1 MTTKNG
7 EFGGTV
13 EAKNHVRVRSHFI
26 DIREHIRMRI
36 CASGGEE
43 VEPRT

>member
-1 MTTKNG
+1 MMTKNG

-13 EAKNHVRVRSHFI
+13 EAKNHVQVHSRFV
-26 DIREHIRMRI
+26 DISEHIRMRI
-36 CASGGEE
+36 CTSGGEE

>member
-1 MTTKNG
+1 MTMKNG

-13 EAKNHVRVRSHFI
+13 EAKNHVRVCSRFVDVSE
-26 DIREHIRMRI
+26 RIRMQI
-36 CASGGEE
+36 CASSGEE